1 MEKIALVAFNGE
13 LMCFAH
19 VLLNAFDMK
28 ERNHQVEIIMEGSAT
43 KLIRTLCEQPDQPF
57 AAMYKRAVAEG
68 LITTVCDAC
77 ASKMGSKQSA
87 IEQGLTLV
95 SDVNGHPSIA
105 KFIEQGFRVIT
116 F

>member
-28 ERNHQVEIIMEGSAT
+28 ARNHQVEIIMEGSAT
-43 KLIRTLCEQPDQPF
+43 KLIRTLHEQPDQPF
-57 AAMYKRAVAEG
+57 AAMYEKAISEG
-68 LITTVCDAC
+68 LITTVCNAC

-87 IEQGLTLV
+87 VEQGLTLV
-95 SDVNGHPSIA
+95 KDMNGHPSIA
-105 KFIEQGFRVIT
+105 KFIEQGFRIIT